1 METLN
6 ILLVI
11 LLSLGAI
18 QGFVFG
24 GILLK
29 STQYN
34 KIANRLL
41 AILLILL
48 SYRLLVQIMRLFG
61 LGYYDL
67 WYYVMLDLSWIHGAL
82 LYAFVVAQT
91 KHEFTFERKHYIHL
105 IPLALQIAFSIF
117 VRIQNL
123 YWDGTRESLSW
134 AGYWGYWVW
143 MNQPTIYI
151 VASALIVFYAYQ
163 AEKLLLNPSKDV
175 TLGNGRLKWL
185 KTIITS
191 FKLYFA
197 VVFLVLVCDL
207 IFIRLSTNDYYFY
220 FTRFYYYP
228 FFIGISLLTY
238 WIGIEGF
245 KRKDLDDISFQVP
258 MDPEKIL
265 QLKKVANALETLMQE
280 QQLFKDPDLNLN
292 KTADTLQVKPY
303 LLSQALSE
311 ILNTKFNDYVN
322 AFRIREV
329 QALLLRPEKSK
340 HNLLT
345 LAFEA
350 GFNSKSSFNRSVNKQ
365 LGISPSEL
373 RKQSK

>member
-1 METLN
+1 METIN
-6 ILLVI
+6 ILIVI

-18 QGFVFG
+18 QGLVFG
-24 GILLK
+24 IILLK
-29 STQYN
+29 STN
-34 KIANRLL
+34 KNKMANRLL
-41 AILLILL
+41 AVLLILL

-61 LGYYDL
+61 LGFYDS
-67 WYYVMLDLSWIHGAL
+67 WYYIILDLSWVHGAL
-82 LYAFVVAQT
+82 VYAYVISQT
-91 KHEFTFERKHYIHL
+91 RQEFSFERKHFIHL

-163 AEKLLLNPSKDV
+163 AEKLLLYPSKGLI
-175 TLGNGRLKWL
+175 LGIGRLKWL

-197 VVFLVLVCDL
+197 FVFLLLVGDL
-207 IFIRLSTNDYYFY
+207 IYVKLTTNAYYFY

-245 KRKDLDDISFQVP
+245 RRKDLDDISYKVALV
-258 MDPEKIL
+258 PEKEA
-265 QLKKVANALETLMQE
+265 QLVKVATALEKSMRE
-280 QQLFKDPDLNLN
+280 QRLFKDPDLSLN
-292 KTADTLQVKPY
+292 KTADALQVKPY
-303 LLSQALSE
+303 LLSQALNE
-311 ILNTKFNDYVN
+311 ILNTKFNDYLN
-322 AFRIREV
+322 AFRIAEV
-329 QALLLRPEKSK
+329 QALLLKPEKSK

-373 RKQSK
+373 RNQVK